1 MQNLHQQI
9 SSRDTSSCVTIKYG
23 NELIYDLS
31 SLSGRGFSISN
42 CDYLLMTKLEL
53 FKKYK
58 EEYDKVKEKCNTEK
72 SDNLCGKDELI
83 KWWYLYENPRNYL
96 LYKD

>member
-1 MQNLHQQI
+1 MFLRCVNVLDVEFAPTT
-9 SSRDTSSCVTIKYG
+9 SSGDTSSCATIKYKIGNG

-31 SLSGRGFSISN
+31 NLSGRGFSISN

-58 EEYDKVKEKCNTEK
+58 EEYDKVKEKIIYVEK
-72 SDNLCGKDELI
+72 MNL
-83 KWWYLYENPRNYL
+83 
-96 LYKD
+96 